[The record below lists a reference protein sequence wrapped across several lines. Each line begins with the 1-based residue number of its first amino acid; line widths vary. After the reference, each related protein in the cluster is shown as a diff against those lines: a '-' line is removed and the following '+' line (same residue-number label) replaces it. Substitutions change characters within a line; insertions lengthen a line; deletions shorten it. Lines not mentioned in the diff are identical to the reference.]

1 MRIRLRNLI
10 PILILLSLLLSVNRS
25 RAEDVCTGEQD
36 CDAKKAAKQQELEQK
51 QKDKELT
58 EKQKGS
64 IVGTLNAVGT
74 QLDTVNGQLTQKKKE
89 ILSLA
94 DEIKQNEKA
103 KEEEL
108 ARRNTLLRAWYKR
121 YRITPIELFLSAG
134 NFSEFA
140 QLLSG
145 YKATVL
151 QGERE
156 INLLN
161 LKVANLNDSLSSEQQ
176 RKQKLEGEVKALAT
190 KRDTLSSEKK
200 QVESVLAN
208 ITSQITNLETT
219 IAGITARQDE
229 LLRQKLSATA
239 YFTSVGD
246 TEQARQTLPDPPF
259 SPAFAIV
266 SIGYPHRVG
275 MSQYGALGR
284 AKAGQGVE
292 TILSAYYQNFSL
304 KRDYPVPASIEVEG
318 YGRIPFEENYLF
330 GIAEM
335 PTKWADQGGY
345 EALKAQA
352 IAARSY
358 ALAYTNNGSSSICT
372 TQWCQVY
379 NSGKVSDGSA
389 ERWRQAVK
397 ETRGWVMVDGS
408 GSPIKAYYASTA
420 GGYTRLPTDFDV
432 SWNFSASSLKRIHDA
447 DSEGRAYDG
456 PSYGNSPW
464 YYRAWYDSATDGH
477 PWLTKDEM
485 IDLLNASLLP
495 DSYNQY
501 LSNESNGGW
510 SKDQVRE
517 AARKEGASPI
527 DDLSGLQPIFAD
539 EGYTMILKV
548 TTPGGTREI
557 DGKRFRKVFTLR
569 SRGHLALWSSLYD
582 IIKR

>member
-1 MRIRLRNLI
+1 MLKINYFLSL
-10 PILILLSLLLSVNRS
+10 ILILTFLTLPVNRGLAQEACVS
-25 RAEDVCTGEQD
+25 EQD
-36 CDAKKAAKQQELEQK
+36 CDAQKAAKLKELEAQQK
-51 QKDKELT
+51 AKAAT
-58 EKQKGS
+58 EQQKGN
-64 IVGTLNAVGT
+64 IVGTLSAVGT
-74 QLDTVNGQLTQKKKE
+74 QLENVNGQLVQKKKE
-89 ILSLA
+89 ILSLGE
-94 DEIKQNEKA
+94 EIKQNEKA
-103 KEEEL
+103 KEEETF
-108 ARRNTLLRAWYKR
+108 RRNGLLRTWYKR
-121 YRITPIELFLSAG
+121 HRITPMELFLSAG
-134 NFSEFA
+134 SFSEFA
-140 QLLSG
+140 QLFSG
-145 YKATVL
+145 YKSTVL

-161 LKVANLNDSLSSEQQ
+161 LKVANLNDTLSSEQA
-176 RKQKLEGEVKALAT
+176 RKQKIEGEVKALAT
-190 KRDTLSSEKK
+190 KRDSLVSEKK

-219 IAGITARQDE
+219 IAGITAKQDE

-259 SPAFAIV
+259 SPAFAVV

-284 AKAGQGVE
+284 AKAGQSFE

-304 KRDYPVPASIEVEG
+304 KRDYPVPGAIDVEG
-318 YGRIPFEENYLF
+318 YGRLPFEENYLF

-335 PTKWADQGGY
+335 PTRWADQGGF

-358 ALAYTNNGSSSICT
+358 ALAYTNNGASSICT

-379 NSGKVSDGSA
+379 NAGKVSDGSS
-389 ERWRQAVK
+389 ERWRQAVRD
-397 ETRGWVMVDGS
+397 TRGMVMVDGS
-408 GSPIKAYYASTA
+408 GAPLKAYYASTA

-432 SWNFSASSLKRIHDA
+432 KWNFSASFLKRIHDA
-447 DSEGRAYDG
+447 DSEGKAYDG

-464 YYRAWYDSATDGH
+464 YYRAWYDPGSDGH
-477 PWLTKDEM
+477 PWLNKDEM
-485 IDLLNASLLP
+485 LDMLNASLLP

-510 SKDQVRE
+510 GKQQVRE
-517 AARKEGASPI
+517 AVSKEGASPLT
-527 DDLSGLQPIFAD
+527 DLSNVQPIFAD
-539 EGYTMILKV
+539 DGYTLILKV